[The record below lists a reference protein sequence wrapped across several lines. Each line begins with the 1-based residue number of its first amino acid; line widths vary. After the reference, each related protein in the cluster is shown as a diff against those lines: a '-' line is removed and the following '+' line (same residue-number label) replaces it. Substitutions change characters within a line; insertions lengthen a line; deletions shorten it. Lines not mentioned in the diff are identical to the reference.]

1 MYKAS
6 AFDRLSPTFFSQ
18 FSMDVLIGLT
28 GRAAMMTFSGTVVAS
43 MGAEAGAQR
52 GATDKIGRRLAL
64 RR

>member
-1 MYKAS
+1 MNKAS
-6 AFDRLSPTFFSQ
+6 VFDRLSPTFFSQ

-28 GRAAMMTFSGTVVAS
+28 GTCSHDDFFGHVVAS
-43 MGAEAGAQR
+43 MGAETGAQR